1 MTATSFIQKG
11 VDAATQGNLTEA
23 ENCFRQAFL
32 LSKKEH
38 AKFNIGA
45 ANLIRLLHQQKKDI
59 EIVEVIKELGEE
71 QALALPQICILM
83 AAESAL
89 KTGQNRESAALY
101 RALHSK
107 HPHEKQVVLGY
118 SQALLMLGE
127 LRQAKDVLKNYIPQN
142 GIDAEAISNLAL
154 IALEEGD
161 IKDAEIHYRMAA
173 NLAPETFVTHYNLGK
188 FLQMHGDL
196 NAALA
201 EFDKCVEIIPN
212 AIEAKIAKAETLKGQ
227 GETERSRELYIKTLK
242 NHKVNKEQTI
252 AIVRPLLAEALERD
266 DIESCGEYLSMA
278 SDEIRSDFRVRSI
291 MHDLTKELQAQFGN
305 GENLYDPRELVK
317 STYLFRDRNY
327 LNIIKDQVLS
337 NKSLIENRPGKPT
350 RSGRQTHEIM
360 ETSNKELATLK
371 EQLKEKLIE
380 YAMNLP
386 DSIKPSSNSVF
397 KISGWAVSL
406 ASGGYQVRHSHPEAI
421 ASGVFY
427 VSIPPDM
434 NQEGSKNPGALYF
447 SSRQGNN
454 EQKEL
459 YIKPENGM
467 LVLFPSYMPHETT
480 PFESMQERICIAV
493 NLIQIK

>member
-1 MTATSFIQKG
+1 M
-11 VDAATQGNLTEA
+11 EA

-45 ANLIRLLHQQKKDI
+45 ANLIRLLHQQRKDI

-89 KTGQNRESAALY
+89 KTGQNRESAELY
-101 RALHSK
+101 QALHSQ

-118 SQALLMLGE
+118 SHALLMLGE
-127 LRQAKDVLKNYIPQN
+127 LKEAKDALKNYIPQN
-142 GIDAEAISNLAL
+142 GIDAEAITNLAL

-161 IKDAEIHYRMAA
+161 INEAEIHYRMAA

-188 FLQMHGDL
+188 FLQMHGEL

-201 EFDKCVEIIPN
+201 EFDRCIEIIPN
-212 AIEAKIAKAETLKGQ
+212 AIEAIIAKAETLKGK
-227 GETERSRELYIKTLK
+227 GETEMSRELYIKTLK

-252 AIVRPLLAEALERD
+252 ATIKPLLAEALERD
-266 DIESCGEYLSMA
+266 DLESCGQYLSMV
-278 SDEIRSDFRVRSI
+278 SNEIRSDFRVRSI
-291 MHDLTKELQAQFGN
+291 MHDLTKELQVQFGD
-305 GENLYDPRELVK
+305 GENLYDPREMVK
-317 STYLFRDRNY
+317 NTYLFSSQDF
-327 LNIIKDQVLS
+327 LDVIKDHVLS

-350 RSGRQTHEIM
+350 RAGRQTHEIM
-360 ETSNKELATLK
+360 ETSTKELATLK
-371 EQLKEKLIE
+371 EQLKAKLIE

-386 DSIKPSSNSVF
+386 DSIKPSPNTVF

-406 ASGGYQVRHSHPEAI
+406 ASGGYQIRHSHPEAI

-427 VSIPPDM
+427 VSIPTDM
-434 NQEGSKNPGALYF
+434 IQEESKDPGALYF

-459 YIKPENGM
+459 CIKPENGM
-467 LVLFPSYMPHETT
+467 LVLFPSYMPHETI
-480 PFESMQERICIAV
+480 PFESIQERLCIAV
-493 NLIQIK
+493 NLIPIK